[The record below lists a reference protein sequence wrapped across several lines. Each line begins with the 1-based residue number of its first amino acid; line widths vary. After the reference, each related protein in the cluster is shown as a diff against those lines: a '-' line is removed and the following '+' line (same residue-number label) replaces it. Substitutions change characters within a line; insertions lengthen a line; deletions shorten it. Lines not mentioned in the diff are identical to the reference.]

1 LELNA
6 KEAGDN
12 IRLLR
17 LGVWQRAII
26 MKIIGRYIWLSTL
39 QGLLIAWIALV
50 TLDVFFA
57 FINEAEKT
65 NALYSTSQAVI
76 YLVYTLPSR
85 FYEFFPTSILIG
97 TLLGLG
103 NLAANS
109 EFTAMRAAGLSIGQI
124 IFSVLKL
131 GLLLAIGIFIVG
143 EWLVPAADLQA
154 RNFKAHLKNKNIV
167 LVGDAGL
174 WLKENNRIIHIG
186 SVITKTQITDISIFT
201 FKDDRTGLKSL
212 LTSNEATASDKGW
225 NLKETENTVFG
236 AKQIHKSKEKSIF
249 KKDLLNDDIL
259 DIATINPSQ
268 LSSSAL
274 DKVIQHQKVNN
285 LKTNKYELIY
295 WKKYSVPLSA
305 LVMLILAMPF
315 LFGSARGGGTGQ
327 RVFIG
332 IVVGI
337 VFFLA
342 NRLINELGI
351 VYGFSPFLSAFLPSF
366 LFFGIGVLA
375 LGRIK

>member
-1 LELNA
+1 
-6 KEAGDN
+6 
-12 IRLLR
+12 
-17 LGVWQRAII
+17 
-26 MKIIGRYIWLSTL
+26 MKIIDRYIWLSTL

-57 FINEAEKT
+57 FISEVDKT

-97 TLLGLG
+97 ALLGLG

-109 EFTAMRAAGLSIGQI
+109 EFTAMRVAGLSIGQI
-124 IFSVLKL
+124 ISSVLKL
-131 GLLLAIGIFIVG
+131 GLLLAIGVFIIG
-143 EWLVPAADLQA
+143 EWLLPAADLQA
-154 RNFKAHLKNKNIV
+154 RNFKAHLKNENIV

-174 WLKENNRIIHIG
+174 WLKENKRVIHIG
-186 SVITKTQITDISIFT
+186 SVISNKQLSDISVFT
-201 FKDDRTGLKSL
+201 FKDDNTELDSL
-212 LTSNEATASDKGW
+212 VTSSEASATNDGW
-225 NLKETENTVFG
+225 ILKEMEKTLFDK
-236 AKQIHKSKEKSIF
+236 KQIHRSH
-249 KKDLLNDDIL
+249 KKRVLQKDFINEEIL
-259 DIATINPSQ
+259 DVATINPTQ

-274 DKVIQHQKVNN
+274 DKVITHQKENN
-285 LKTNKYELIY
+285 LKTDKYELIY
-295 WKKYSVPLSA
+295 WKRYSVPLSA

-327 RVFIG
+327 HVFIG

-342 NRLINELGI
+342 NRLINELGV
-351 VYGFSPFLSAFLPSF
+351 VYGFSPFMSAFLPSF
-366 LFFGIGVLA
+366 LFFGIGVFA
-375 LGRIK
+375 LGRIR

>member
-1 LELNA
+1 MLKLI
-6 KEAGDN
+6 D
-12 IRLLR
+12 
-17 LGVWQRAII
+17 
-26 MKIIGRYIWLSTL
+26 RYIWTSTL
-39 QGLLIAWIALV
+39 QGLLIAWVALV

-57 FINEAEKT
+57 FISEAGKT
-65 NALYSTSQAVI
+65 NALYSTSQAII

-154 RNFKAHLKNKNIV
+154 RNFKAHLKNKNIA
-167 LVGDAGL
+167 LVGGAGL

-186 SVITKTQITDISIFT
+186 SVISNKQISDISIYT
-201 FKDDRTGLKSL
+201 FKEDHTGLESL
-212 LTSNEATASDKGW
+212 VTSNEATATSDGW
-225 NLKETENTVFG
+225 QFKEIQNSLFG
-236 AKQIHKSKEKSIF
+236 EKQIHKTSEKNVL
-249 KKDLLNDDIL
+249 KKDFLKTDVLEV
-259 DIATINPSQ
+259 ATINPNQ

-274 DKVIQHQKVNN
+274 DKIIQHQKNNN
-285 LKTNKYELIY
+285 LKTDKYELIY
-295 WKKYSVPLSA
+295 WKRYSVPLSA
-305 LVMLILAMPF
+305 LVMLLLAMPF

-342 NRLINELGI
+342 NRMINELGI
-351 VYGFSPFLSAFLPSF
+351 VYGLSPFISAFLPSF
-366 LFFGIGVLA
+366 LFFGVGVLA
-375 LGRIK
+375 LSRQ

>member
-1 LELNA
+1 
-6 KEAGDN
+6 
-12 IRLLR
+12 
-17 LGVWQRAII
+17 V
-26 MKIIGRYIWLSTL
+26 KIIDRYIWLSAL

-65 NALYSTSQAVI
+65 NTLYSTSQAVI

-109 EFTAMRAAGLSIGQI
+109 EFTAMRAAGLSIRQI
-124 IFSVLKL
+124 VFSVLKL
-131 GLLLAIGIFIVG
+131 GLLLAIIIFIVG

-186 SVITKTQITDISIFT
+186 SVISKKQLSDISIYT
-201 FKDDRTGLKSL
+201 FNKDHTGLESL
-212 LTSNEATASDKGW
+212 STSANATSTADGW
-225 NLKETENTVFG
+225 NFQKVEEVKFSER
-236 AKQIHKSKEKSIF
+236 QIYKSIEENSIT
-249 KKDLLNDDIL
+249 NDFIDADIL
-259 DIATINPSQ
+259 DVATINPSQ
-268 LSSSAL
+268 LSRKAL
-274 DKVIQHQKVNN
+274 NKVIKHQKSNN
-285 LKTNKYELIY
+285 LKTDKYELIY
-295 WKKYSVPLSA
+295 WKRYAAPLSA

-337 VFFLA
+337 VFYLA
-342 NRLINELGI
+342 NRLINELGG
-351 VYGFSPFLSAFLPSF
+351 VYGFSPFVSAFLPSL
-366 LFFGIGVLA
+366 LFFSIGLLA
-375 LGRIK
+375 LNRTR

>member
-1 LELNA
+1 
-6 KEAGDN
+6 
-12 IRLLR
+12 
-17 LGVWQRAII
+17 
-26 MKIIGRYIWLSTL
+26 MKLVDRYIWISTL

-57 FINEAEKT
+57 FINEAGKT
-65 NALYSTSQAVI
+65 NALYSTSQALI

-103 NLAANS
+103 NLAAHS

-131 GLLLAIGIFIVG
+131 GLLLAIGVFIVG
-143 EWLVPAADLQA
+143 ESLVPAADLQA

-186 SVITKTQITDISIFT
+186 SVITKKQISDISIFT
-201 FKDDRTGLKSL
+201 FKKDHTGLESL
-212 LTSNEATASDKGW
+212 LTSKEATASGDGW
-225 NLKETENTVFG
+225 NLKKMENSLFDE
-236 AKQIHKSKEKSIF
+236 KQLHKSYEENVF
-249 KKDLLNDDIL
+249 KKDFISAEIL
-259 DIATINPSQ
+259 DVATINPNQ

-274 DKVIQHQKVNN
+274 DKVIQHQKENN
-285 LKTNKYELIY
+285 LKTDKYELIY
-295 WKKYSVPLSA
+295 WKRYSVPLSA

-342 NRLINELGI
+342 NRMINELGS
-351 VYGFSPFLSAFLPSF
+351 VYGISPFVSAFLPSF
-366 LFFGIGVLA
+366 LFFGVGVFA
-375 LGRIK
+375 LGKIR